1 MDKENKFKILDNTD
15 KKLISIL
22 NTDGRMSLSELGKQL
37 EISHVAVSKRLERLT
52 KNDVVKITSTV
63 NSEKLGMMVLFLAI
77 ETENI
82 KVAEHIVEKY
92 KDCPRLLMMT
102 SVTGR
107 YNLFAVLIAE
117 DTWTLESILGT
128 CSIRTEK
135 GIRRSETWF
144 GNAPAI
150 PPFVPI
156 DLAPQHNSKGNPCGR
171 KCQACNRYQIEK
183 CVGCPASDEYRGALW
198 MSPLTPSRRS
208 KSKS

>member
-1 MDKENKFKILDNTD
+1 MLDNTD

-22 NTDGRMSLSELGKQL
+22 SKDGRMSLSELGKQL
-37 EISHVAVSKRLERLT
+37 GISHVAVSKRLDRLT
-52 KNDVVKITSTV
+52 SKNILNITPTV
-63 NSEKLGMMVLFLAI
+63 NSERLGIMVLFLAI

-82 KVAEHIVEKY
+82 KVAEHIVKKY
-92 KDCPRLLMMT
+92 KNCPRLLMMA

-107 YNLFAVLIAE
+107 YNLFAVLVAE

-156 DLAPQHNSKGNPCGR
+156 DLAPKHNSRENPCGR
-171 KCQACNRYQIEK
+171 KCLACNRYKIEK

-198 MSPLTPSRRS
+198 TSPLTPSRRS